1 MSQIAARQTVKV
13 SKSHAHTDACKCTY
27 VLRIIP
33 CYVFWVSLPIA
44 WQSSQNMRVIVLM
57 CTYIYIYICLLI
69 PSTPFDMRVIVKIAS
84 RIDSVAGAC
93 DCRL

>member
-13 SKSHAHTDACKCTY
+13 SKSHAHTECTY

-57 CTYIYIYICLLI
+57 CTYIYIYMFTYTIN
-69 PSTPFDMRVIVKIAS
+69 PFRHAS
-84 RIDSVAGAC
+84 YC
-93 DCRL
+93 